1 MKYEAAFAQ
10 LQDIVRK
17 MENDEFSIDEI
28 AVQLKEAQRLI
39 KFCKDKLTKTEAEI
53 QKIHHAHRRVFAVDT
68 ELVNMYDTQNV
79 YCERTLTDFLGIL
92 RNLDI
97 TFFIIVVNVSTEI
110 PVQLGTD
117 RNREILAEALLHQQ
131 RHGQ

>member
-1 MKYEAAFAQ
+1 MSKEEMKYEAAFAQ

-53 QKIHHAHRRVFAVDT
+53 QKIQS
-68 ELVNMYDTQNV
+68 E
-79 YCERTLTDFLGIL
+79 CE
-92 RNLDI
+92 
-97 TFFIIVVNVSTEI
+97 
-110 PVQLGTD
+110 
-117 RNREILAEALLHQQ
+117 
-131 RHGQ
+131 